1 MKRFPFLLV
10 LVLLA
15 AGLPGPAP
23 AAQPAPPERVLV
35 TDVVDGDTII
45 VLRGRRQ
52 DTVRLI
58 GVDTPETGRPDR
70 PVQFYGP
77 EAADFARRTLLE
89 RRVRLEFDDPDRVGG
104 QRDAYRR
111 LLAYVFTEDG
121 ANFNLELVQLGYG
134 RAFTRFPFKYTESF
148 KQAEREA
155 RTAGRGLW
163 NAAVREE
170 WSDPSRR
177 GKIIG
182 NLRTR
187 IYHVPGQAYYD
198 KVREKNRIYFRTEE
212 DARKAGY
219 RKAKN

>member
-1 MKRFPFLLV
+1 MKRPPFLLV

-23 AAQPAPPERVLV
+23 AAQPAPPEHVLV
-35 TDVVDGDTII
+35 TEVLDGDTIV

-52 DTVRLI
+52 ETVRLI
-58 GVDTPETGRPDR
+58 GVDTPETGRPDT

-77 EAADFARRTLLE
+77 EAADLARRTLLE
-89 RRVRLEFDDPDRVGG
+89 RRVRLEFDDPDRLGG

-121 ANFNLELVQLGYG
+121 RNFNLELVRLGCSK
-134 RAFTRFPFKYTESF
+134 AFTRFPFRYTEAF

-163 NAAVREE
+163 NAAAREE
-170 WSDPSRR
+170 WADPSRR
-177 GKIIG
+177 GRIIG

-187 IYHVPGQAYYD
+187 VYHVPGQAFYD
-198 KVREKNRIYFRTEE
+198 QVREKNRRYFRSEE
-212 DARKAGY
+212 DAQKAGY
-219 RKAKN
+219 RKARN